1 MVEELPVGYYLDNFN
16 YVLDFVGIQ
25 YEDLLT
31 PEEVDWAH
39 GFRRLSLDAR
49 RLYVRLCGRKGPL
62 FRDDK
67 LNYPEIGDI
76 HAAIDELAI
85 DGYLDFATD
94 AGITELLALLTKQ
107 EMLELRVAGVARS
120 LSRHELIERIADV
133 LHPGIVHGKT
143 PFRILRPLQL
153 EVLHVYLV
161 LFFGNDHQDFT
172 EFVLRDLGISPF
184 ERYPIHPQDRFFDDR
199 GVLEETLQL
208 YAASEMS
215 HDAVAGND
223 PDAMQ
228 SFCESIPAVSDARL
242 MRRAGK
248 IRNRIARQLE
258 RLEMFEDALA
268 LYERS
273 DVAPSRER
281 RARILHR
288 NGRIDDAAVMCRRI
302 IDDPEDEAEYEFAVN
317 FARRLLRKRPSECR
331 DLPDLRSDCFRKH
344 AICLAQDASLGVEEQ
359 ARLWFER
366 EGHRTWYV
374 ENGLFPGLFGLA
386 FWDIIFHPVKG
397 AFFNPLQRGPADL
410 FAPEFRDARQTLI
423 DERFAEIADAE
434 RLRAR
439 VVETFAAKYPI
450 ANHFVMWGLLSEQL
464 LDAALERIPVVHMV
478 GVFQR
483 LLRDLGNNRSGFPD
497 LVVFPADGGYLLAEV
512 KGPGDTLQNNQKRWL
527 RFFDQAGVPAEVV
540 SVEWA

>member
-1 MVEELPVGYYLDNFN
+1 MVEDLPVGYYLDNFN
-16 YVLDFVGIQ
+16 YVLDFVTAQ

-31 PEEVDWAH
+31 PEEVGWAH

-76 HAAIDELAI
+76 HAAIDELAAA
-85 DGYLDFATD
+85 GYLDFATD
-94 AGITELLALLTKQ
+94 ADTAALLALLTRR
-107 EMLELRVAGVARS
+107 EMIELRIEGVHKS
-120 LSRHELIERIADV
+120 LSREELLERLAEV

-143 PFRILRPLQL
+143 PFRTLRPLQL
-153 EVLHVYLV
+153 EVLHMFLV

-172 EFVLRDLGISPF
+172 DFVLRDLGISPF
-184 ERYPIHPQDRFFDDR
+184 EQYSIHPQDRFFDDR

-208 YAASEMS
+208 YTASDMS
-215 HDAVAGND
+215 HDVAAGND
-223 PDAMQ
+223 PEAMRA
-228 SFCESIPAVSDARL
+228 FCDSIPAVSDARL
-242 MRRAGK
+242 VRRAGK

-268 LYERS
+268 LYEGS

-288 NGRIDDAAVMCRRI
+288 NDRIDDAVAMCRRI

-317 FARRLLRKRPSECR
+317 FARRLLRKRPSECG
-331 DLPDLRSDCFRKH
+331 DLPDLRSDSFRKH
-344 AICLAQDASLGVEEQ
+344 AIRVAQDASLGVEEQ

-366 EGHRTWYV
+366 EGHRAWYV

-410 FAPEFRDARQTLI
+410 FAPEFRDARRELI
-423 DERFAEIADAE
+423 DRRFAEIADPE
-434 RLRAR
+434 RMRAR
-439 VVETFAAKYPI
+439 VVDTFRAKYPI
-450 ANHFVMWGLLSEQL
+450 ANHFVMWGVLSEQL
-464 LDAALERIPVVHMV
+464 LEAAFERIPVMHMV
-478 GVFQR
+478 AVFHR
-483 LLRDLGNNRSGFPD
+483 LLRDLRNNRSGFPD
-497 LVVFPADGGYLLAEV
+497 LVVFPADGAYLLAEV

-527 RFFDQAGVPAEVV
+527 RFFDRTGVPAEVV